1 MSVVVYCKVTNW
13 GKWFSRSI
21 SGSNTETST
30 MSTVILK
37 AKAARVFTAICNPTY
52 KPEKKLRERS
62 RSSRFNTF
70 FVKDGRS
77 HVMCL
82 SILGVDAQ
90 YVVGIQQL
98 DTSNVREYWTVHFF
112 RLMFLLRRIYCKAN
126 FATVYV
132 KLTHQRILRIT
143 SYQCHIFIRDYF
155 FVRRLCYSFSKLQLC
170 WHNHLAELFKFHCT
184 TRLENAECLYDW
196 IKVFR
201 L

>member
-52 KPEKKLRERS
+52 KPEKKLRERR

-132 KLTHQRILRIT
+132 KLTHRGYWGLH
-143 SYQCHIFIRDYF
+143 HIS
-155 FVRRLCYSFSKLQLC
+155 VTYSFVTTS
-170 WHNHLAELFKFHCT
+170 LFVVYVILFQNCNYAGT
-184 TRLENAECLYDW
+184 IIWLNCLNSTAL
-196 IKVFR
+196 R
-201 L
+201 G